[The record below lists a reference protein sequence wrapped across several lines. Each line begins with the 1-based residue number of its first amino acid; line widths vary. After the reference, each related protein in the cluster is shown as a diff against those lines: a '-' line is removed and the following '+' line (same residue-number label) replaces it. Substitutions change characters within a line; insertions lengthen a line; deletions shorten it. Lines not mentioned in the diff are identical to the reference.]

1 MKTIKPA
8 TAGNYLSVTQE
19 DGTKFICTEIST
31 YDDASIEYEEITISD
46 KNTIEE
52 QKKTVLPNVVKDTLL
67 QTVEFINADK
77 ELQTKLTNI
86 DSSIITTQTKLNYIT
101 EIVDNSVGWISQDV
115 KTLFTGID
123 TSLYIVLNEIFK
135 NKELLTTLQQAYTD
149 GKLTEDIIGLTEVQ
163 DEILS
168 YFEDSYTNS
177 QNLDSTRS
185 YLKSVLSDPC
195 AGERLSLLIQSKEPF
210 FIVDPSQSVYNCMSD
225 PSGRDII
232 HNRMMDTIG
241 TSIIEGIAN
250 KVSGGLNSSYN
261 EILSAINTDPSA
273 YSAFTNPSSLH
284 PLANLGIAMGFNSS
298 LYNYIVNLNG
308 TSSSSSGGLN
318 SSYNAILSTIAADP
332 STYSAFTNPSSLDPL
347 AHLGIAMRFNSSLYN
362 YIVNLNGTSTS
373 SSGGLNSSY
382 NEILSKMVQSL
393 GYETFTDPSLYKPL
407 YIFTQALRENTSA
420 SDKLST
426 IFRGEYYNSSINDIL
441 TAMRVSGTYTTYGY
455 TTTLSDPCIYNHI
468 ARFVSDCSQNSSFTT
483 LNTWLKNNVIQDL
496 YNKIDELN
504 TKLNNLTSQ

>member
-308 TSSSSSGGLN
+308 TSSSSSGGL
-318 SSYNAILSTIAADP
+318 DP
-332 STYSAFTNPSSLDPL
+332 STTTL
-347 AHLGIAMRFNSSLYN
+347 
-362 YIVNLNGTSTS
+362 LN
-373 SSGGLNSSY
+373 
-382 NEILSKMVQSL
+382 KMVSY
-393 GYETFTDPSLYKPL
+393 GYTTFTDPSLYKPL
-407 YIFTQALRENTSA
+407 YTFTQALRENTSA

-441 TAMRVSGTYTTYGY
+441 DAMRVSCTYTVNGY

-468 ARFVSDCSQNSSFTT
+468 SKFVRDCSQNSSFTT

>member
-284 PLANLGIAMGFNSS
+284 PLANLGIAM
-298 LYNYIVNLNG
+298 
-308 TSSSSSGGLN
+308 
-318 SSYNAILSTIAADP
+318 
-332 STYSAFTNPSSLDPL
+332 
-347 AHLGIAMRFNSSLYN
+347 RFNSSLYN

>member
-8 TAGNYLSVTQE
+8 TAGNYLSITQE

-67 QTVEFINADK
+67 QTIEFINADK

-195 AGERLSLLIQSKEPF
+195 AGELLSLLIQSKEPF

-261 EILSAINTDPSA
+261 AILSAINTDPSA
-273 YSAFTNPSSLH
+273 YSAFTNPSSLY
-284 PLANLGIAMGFNSS
+284 PLANLGIAMRFNSS

-308 TSSSSSGGLN
+308 TSSSSSGGL
-318 SSYNAILSTIAADP
+318 DP
-332 STYSAFTNPSSLDPL
+332 SS
-347 AHLGIAMRFNSSLYN
+347 
-362 YIVNLNGTSTS
+362 
-373 SSGGLNSSY
+373 

-393 GYETFTDPSLYKPL
+393 GYATFTDPSLYKPL
-407 YIFTQALRENTSA
+407 YTFTQALRENTSA

-426 IFRGEYYNSSINDIL
+426 IFRGEYYDPSINAIL
-441 TAMRVSGTYTTYGY
+441 NAIRYSGTTMV
-455 TTTLSDPCIYNHI
+455 SDPCLYYHI
-468 ARFVSDCSQNSSFTT
+468 AIFNRDCSKNSSFTT